1 MEDANPSISVVA
13 FKANGLNTSI
23 KRQWLL
29 GWKKTQDV
37 AMCYL
42 QETQFRFKD
51 TNRFF
56 KMEKDTLYKQKPL
69 ES

>member
-1 MEDANPSISVVA
+1 
-13 FKANGLNTSI
+13 
-23 KRQWLL
+23 
-29 GWKKTQDV
+29 
-37 AMCYL
+37 MCYL